1 MIDLRHF
8 QTLISLAES
17 GNMAKAAKR
26 IYLTQSALSHQLK
39 AVEDHYGVPL
49 FIRKSSPLRWT
60 PVGERLVAL
69 AYDVTRA
76 ISDADRDIARLQEGK
91 AGELRIAVEC
101 HSCFDWLMPSM
112 DVFREHWPEV
122 EMDLVSGFHPDPVGL
137 LEENRSDC
145 VIVSQKQKRE
155 GVCFLPLFHYV
166 QPALLAKNHRLLKKS
181 HLTARDFANETLI
194 TYPIPDERMD
204 LMRQVLQ
211 PANVDPPRR
220 TVMLTVAILQL
231 VASGRG
237 IATLPA
243 WAIKP
248 YLDRGYVATK
258 PITKKGLHC
267 KLYAAIRESSTHTA
281 YMEDFIKTTRDVSV
295 RELDDLELLD

>member
-248 YLDRGYVATK
+248 YLDRDYVVTK